1 MRNLPTT
8 LAGGAAQTERGGE
21 AARHGHR
28 ADARTGAAEPRRPM
42 LIVLHQEFSRPGKLG
57 QMLNAKGYCLDIR
70 RPPLGDPL
78 PETLEGHSGAV
89 VFGGPMSAND
99 EDEFV
104 RREIDWMA
112 VPLEEEAPLLGIC
125 LGAQMLVKQLGGTVT
140 PHCEG
145 CAEVGF
151 YPIEPTEA
159 GRRLAGDWPDTVYQ
173 WHREGFDLPAGA
185 ELLARGELFDNQAF
199 RYGPA
204 AVGLQFHSELTY
216 AMVCRWTV
224 RGEHRFSLPRA
235 QPRREHL
242 AGWFRYDPPV
252 RAWLDS
258 FLDVWLAFDARQAAI
273 AAPERKAASG

>member
-1 MRNLPTT
+1 MRDLQTA
-8 LAGGAAQTERGGE
+8 LSDGAGQDARGGANSRGATPARVE
-21 AARHGHR
+21 DAAS
-28 ADARTGAAEPRRPM
+28 RRPV
-42 LIVLHQEFSRPGKLG
+42 LIVLHQEFSRCGKLG
-57 QMLNAKGYCLDIR
+57 QMLEAKGYRLDIR
-70 RPPLGDPL
+70 RPPLGNPL
-78 PETLEGHSGAV
+78 PETMEGHSAAV

-99 EDEFV
+99 TDDFI

-112 VPLEEEAPLLGIC
+112 VPLKEQAPLLGIC

-151 YPIEPTEA
+151 YPIEATQA
-159 GRRLAGDWPDTVYQ
+159 GRRLTGDWPDTVYQ

-242 AGWFRYDPPV
+242 TGWFRYDPPV
-252 RAWLDS
+252 RSWLDRFLDAWLA
-258 FLDVWLAFDARQAAI
+258 LDGRQAA
-273 AAPERKAASG
+273 AEPEAQRKTATG